1 VAPARNVLLLPM
13 HLAAMP
19 LPAGAQGLPVQPPGP
34 QVRATLGQCLL
45 LALLLH
51 VAVVLWLGNAPGGSA
66 QPGEG
71 VGGTLNIRLQGLA
84 EPGPRTEPE
93 ALRWREPGPSGA
105 APTQRWGGAVRDTP
119 TAGQRPGAAQAG
131 RWQPQEVPAAAASS
145 PVPGRLRPV
154 QVLER
159 GAQTAAVTAR
169 VLPPGPALTP
179 APVAAPDSAS
189 LSAPHSAPHSAPLP
203 APMAMPASEPITVPM
218 PEMQAEP
225 LAERRADPKPAPAPD
240 LAALQ
245 VPQALAAALPE
256 PAPLPAFEAPLR
268 SVPVLQPPA
277 QFVAAPLSAPP
288 PLAQPL
294 PTLPAPTSPLPAP
307 LEPPAAAVVAPAPA
321 AAKPPEPLPVPAPT
335 EAPSAAPAPEVLPA
349 AAAVPD
355 ASAPHRLPL
364 PAAGRPDAGSQTGQ
378 DVATPPSAPPDLPR
392 LNLDLPRPRGG
403 ELSQRAAPG
412 VLPLLPRPPEV
423 KSKLERELEQAARP
437 DCRTAHGGAGLLAVV
452 PLVADTVRGQG
463 CRW

>member
-1 VAPARNVLLLPM
+1 
-13 HLAAMP
+13 MP
-19 LPAGAQGLPVQPPGP
+19 LPAGAPGLPVQPPGP

-51 VAVVLWLGNAPGGSA
+51 VAAAFWLGNAPGGSA
-66 QPGEG
+66 RPGEG

-84 EPGPRTEPE
+84 EPGSRTEPE
-93 ALRWREPGPSGA
+93 ASPGREPGPSGN

-119 TAGQRPGAAQAG
+119 AAGQRPGAAQAG
-131 RWQPQEVPAAAASS
+131 RWQRQEVPAAAASS

-154 QVLER
+154 QARED
-159 GAQTAAVTAR
+159 GAQTPAARAVAPAPAPTPGSA
-169 VLPPGPALTP
+169 PTPAPGPAPVP
-179 APVAAPDSAS
+179 AP
-189 LSAPHSAPHSAPLP
+189 LSAPLSAPRP
-203 APMAMPASEPITVPM
+203 APMAMPAFEPVTVPM
-218 PEMQAEP
+218 PAMQAEP
-225 LAERRADPKPAPAPD
+225 SAERRVDPIPAPGPD
-240 LAALQ
+240 LATLP
-245 VPQALAAALPE
+245 VPQALAAVLPE

-268 SVPVLQPPA
+268 TVPELQAPA
-277 QFVAAPLSAPP
+277 QLLAAPLSAPP
-288 PLAQPL
+288 PLTQPL

-321 AAKPPEPLPVPAPT
+321 AARPPEPPPVPAPT

-349 AAAVPD
+349 AAAAAIPD

-364 PAAGRPDAGSQTGQ
+364 PAAGGPDAGSQTGQ
-378 DVATPPSAPPDLPR
+378 DVATPPSVPPDLPR